1 MKKGTPAGQ
10 QLDCAVKA
18 GFVPA
23 RISSVSFFMRSFTHG
38 FRFGFDRSGIRKV
51 GWVPKPAALGTKGC
65 AGSLVTGGTRPGTD
79 SKNGPVPLNPTH
91 PTRLDEKSGEA
102 AVCCAAADATS
113 AAPMRPA
120 NTTASQTLFVVPAER
135 EARRAGTHTPQPLV
149 SPVAMGPGSALA
161 SLAWPGRQNAMR
173 RENFFDAAHSLQDIV
188 APPIRESRPL
198 RNPASRRP
206 ASTPG
211 RS

>member
-10 QLDCAVKA
+10 QLDCALKA
-18 GFVPA
+18 GFFPA

-38 FRFGFDRSGIRKV
+38 LRFKFDKSGMRKV

-79 SKNGPVPLNPTH
+79 SKNGPVPLSPTH
-91 PTRLDEKSGEA
+91 PARLDEKSGGA

-113 AAPMRPA
+113 ASAKRPA
-120 NTTASQTLFVVPAER
+120 RLLL
-135 EARRAGTHTPQPLV
+135 AR
-149 SPVAMGPGSALA
+149 
-161 SLAWPGRQNAMR
+161 
-173 RENFFDAAHSLQDIV
+173 AHSLQDIIV
-188 APPIRESRPL
+188 SPFRESRPL
-198 RNPASRRP
+198 RNPACRRT
-206 ASTPG
+206 ASAPG